1 MLRPLVLVIATALAG
16 CSDWPDLGIEEDPS
30 ADYPALVPFD
40 EIETLA
46 QPTEEEREDAR
57 EIEAD
62 LLQRAAMLKR
72 RAEILDMPVEDRE
85 ALEELADR
93 LEAETDG

>member
-1 MLRPLVLVIATALAG
+1 LLRPLVLVLATALAG
-16 CSDWPDLGIEEDPS
+16 CSDWPDLGVGEDPS
-30 ADYPALVPFD
+30 AEYPALVPFD

-46 QPTEEEREDAR
+46 RLTEEEKEDAR

-62 LLQRAAMLKR
+62 LFQRAEILKR
-72 RAEILDMPVEDRE
+72 RAEILDMPVDDRE

-93 LEAETDG
+93 LKAETDG